1 MSGETTITIIGN
13 LTADP
18 EPHVTQSGLSVTSFT
33 IASSTRTYNKQ
44 VEQWQDGEVLFMRC
58 SAWRDLGEHVAESL
72 PRGTRVIAT
81 GRLRQRTFETS
92 DGDKR
97 TVMEMTVD
105 EIGPSLR
112 FVTAKPV
119 KAARSNGNGQRNGN
133 GAAAPSSGDFDD
145 PWAGAAPA
153 AVGARGNGW
162 NGGGDAP
169 PF

>member
-13 LTADP
+13 LTGDP
-18 EPHVTQSGLSVTSFT
+18 ELRFTGTGTAVASFT
-33 IASSTRTYNKQ
+33 IASSSRAYNKQ

-72 PRGTRVIAT
+72 TRGTRVIAT
-81 GRLRQRTFETS
+81 GRLRMRTFETS

-97 TVMEMTVD
+97 TVIEMTVD

-112 FVTAKPV
+112 FATAKPH
-119 KAARSNGNGQRNGN
+119 KAARSAHNGHDNGTG
-133 GAAAPSSGDFDD
+133 D
-145 PWAGAAPA
+145 PWANTAPA
-153 AVGARGNGW
+153 
-162 NGGGDAP
+162 GDKP